1 MTRFAGS
8 YLPFAPRPCII
19 TFVTEPS
26 LEAPILD
33 PAPEAESELAG
44 THNRIP
50 GVAGTWFHRGLLLSV
65 KLSRVNTV
73 LLAVYIE
80 LFTLL
85 VLFTWA
91 LAMESLDIGLAVGLA
106 FLTLSTLD
114 WVALS
119 QLPRRRRS
127 YGPVSP
133 TLLVLVPLRA
143 VITSVPVLLPL
154 SPLWT
159 ATLVEISNFAL
170 TGYVLDSLWGEPFR
184 LTLTSLTLKSPKL
197 KGAPP
202 LRVLHLSDFHVER
215 LTRRE
220 EKVLKWIDELRP
232 DLIVYTGDLLNF
244 SYLDDERA
252 RADCVQLLAQIHAPL
267 GVYAVP
273 GTPLIDTPAVQAA
286 IYPPTPHIRLLKN
299 EAIEIE
305 GYPQVQI
312 IGLTCTHDPELD
324 APKLARACAA
334 VPPEKYT
341 LLLYHSPDLMPEAR
355 RAGIDLYLCGHT
367 HGGQIRLPLWGAVVT
382 GSKYGKRYEM
392 GRYQEDST
400 TLYVSR
406 GIGLEGKGAPRMRFL
421 CPPEIEL
428 FELRGE

>member
-1 MTRFAGS
+1 MTDMA
-8 YLPFAPRPCII
+8 
-19 TFVTEPS
+19 EPS
-26 LEAPILD
+26 VEAPALER
-33 PAPEAESELAG
+33 PLEPESELAG

-50 GVAGTWFHRGLLLSV
+50 GVAGTWFHRVLMLSV
-65 KLSRVNTV
+65 KLSHVNGV
-73 LLAVYIE
+73 WLAVYIE

-85 VLFTWA
+85 VLFTWS
-91 LAMESLDIGLAVGLA
+91 LVTESLDIGLAVSVA
-106 FLTLSTLD
+106 FLALCVID
-114 WVALS
+114 WVALA

-127 YGPVSP
+127 FGPVAP

-143 VITSVPVLLPL
+143 AITSLPVALLPF

-159 ATLVEISNFAL
+159 ATLVEVSNFVL

-184 LTLTSLTLKSPKL
+184 LTLTKLTLKSPKL

-220 EKVLKWIDELRP
+220 EKVLKWVDELRP

-244 SYLDDERA
+244 SYLNDERA
-252 RADCVQLLAQIHAPL
+252 RADCVRLLARLHAPL
-267 GVYAVP
+267 GVYAIP
-273 GTPLIDTPAVQAA
+273 GTPLIDTPDVQAA
-286 IYPPTPHIRLLKN
+286 IYPQVPHIRLLKN
-299 EAIEIE
+299 ETIEVE

-312 IGLTCTHDPELD
+312 IGLTCTHDPLLD
-324 APKLARACAA
+324 APKLERVRAN
-334 VPPEKYT
+334 VPPQKYT
-341 LLLYHSPDLMPEAR
+341 LLLYHSPDLMPEAS

-382 GSKYGKRYEM
+382 SSKYGKRYEM
-392 GRYQEDST
+392 GRYQEGRT

-421 CPPEIEL
+421 CSPEMEL
-428 FELRGE
+428 LELRGD

>member
-1 MTRFAGS
+1 
-8 YLPFAPRPCII
+8 
-19 TFVTEPS
+19 
-26 LEAPILD
+26 
-33 PAPEAESELAG
+33 
-44 THNRIP
+44 
-50 GVAGTWFHRGLLLSV
+50 LSV
-65 KLSRVNTV
+65 
-73 LLAVYIE
+73 
-80 LFTLL
+80 
-85 VLFTWA
+85 
-91 LAMESLDIGLAVGLA
+91 M
-106 FLTLSTLD
+106 D

-127 YGPVSP
+127 FGPVAP
-133 TLLVLVPLRA
+133 PLLVLVPLRA
-143 VITSVPVLLPL
+143 LITGLPVLLPL

-184 LTLTSLTLKSPKL
+184 LTVTRLAVKSSKL

-220 EKVLKWIDELRP
+220 EKVLKWIGELRP
-232 DLIVYTGDLLNF
+232 DVIVYTGDLLNY

-252 RADCVQLLAQIHAPL
+252 RADCVQLLAQIRAPL
-267 GVYAVP
+267 GVYAIA
-273 GTPLIDTPAVQAA
+273 GTPLIDTPEVQAA
-286 IYPPTPHIRLLKN
+286 IYSQVPHIRLLRN
-299 EAIEIE
+299 EAVEIE
-305 GYPQVQI
+305 GYPQLQI
-312 IGLTCTHDPELD
+312 MGLTCTHDPLLD
-324 APKLARACAA
+324 APKLDRVRAAA
-334 VPPEKYT
+334 PPEKFA
-341 LLLYHSPDLMPEAR
+341 LLLYHSPDLMPEAS

-382 GSKYGKRYEM
+382 SSKYGRRYAM
-392 GRYQEDST
+392 GRYQVGST
-400 TLYVSR
+400 TLYVTR

>member
-1 MTRFAGS
+1 M
-8 YLPFAPRPCII
+8 L
-19 TFVTEPS
+19 EP
-26 LEAPILD
+26 
-33 PAPEAESELAG
+33 ESELAG

-50 GVAGTWFHRGLLLSV
+50 GVADARFHRVLMLSV
-65 KLSRVNTV
+65 KLSRVNGV
-73 LLAVYIE
+73 LLAIYIE
-80 LFTLL
+80 FFTLL

-91 LAMESLDIGLAVGLA
+91 SIMESLDIGLAVGVA
-106 FLTLSTLD
+106 FLTLCVID

-127 YGPVSP
+127 FGPVSP

-143 VITSVPVLLPL
+143 AITGVPVLLPL

-159 ATLVEISNFAL
+159 ATLVEISNFVL

-184 LTLTSLTLKSPKL
+184 LTLSTLTLKSPKL
-197 KGAPP
+197 RGAPP

-220 EKVLKWIDELRP
+220 EKMLKWVNELRP
-232 DLIVYTGDLLNF
+232 DLIVYTGDLLNY
-244 SYLDDERA
+244 SYLDEGRA
-252 RADCVQLLAQIHAPL
+252 RADCAQLLARIHAPL

-273 GTPLIDTPAVQAA
+273 GTPLIDTPDVQAA
-286 IYPPTPHIRLLKN
+286 IYPQAPHIRLLKN
-299 EAIEIE
+299 ETVEVE
-305 GYPQVQI
+305 GYTQVQI
-312 IGLTCTHDPELD
+312 IGLTCTHDLLLD
-324 APKLARACAA
+324 SPKLERVCAA

-382 GSKYGKRYEM
+382 SSKYGKRYEM
-392 GRYQEDST
+392 GRFQEGTT

-406 GIGLEGKGAPRMRFL
+406 GIGMEGKGAPRMRFL

>member
-1 MTRFAGS
+1 MADM
-8 YLPFAPRPCII
+8 A
-19 TFVTEPS
+19 EPS
-26 LEAPILD
+26 VEAPALER
-33 PAPEAESELAG
+33 PLEPESELAG

-50 GVAGTWFHRGLLLSV
+50 GVAGTWFHRVLMLSV
-65 KLSRVNTV
+65 KLSHVNGV
-73 LLAVYIE
+73 LLAIYIE
-80 LFTLL
+80 VFTLL

-91 LAMESLDIGLAVGLA
+91 LAMESLDIGLAVGIA
-106 FLTLSTLD
+106 FLTLSVID

-127 YGPVSP
+127 FGPVSP
-133 TLLVLVPLRA
+133 TMLVLVPLRA
-143 VITSVPVLLPL
+143 AITIVPVLLPL
-154 SPLWT
+154 SPLWI
-159 ATLVEISNFAL
+159 ATIVEISNFAL

-184 LTLTSLTLKSPKL
+184 LTLTKITLKSLKL

-202 LRVLHLSDFHVER
+202 LRVLHLTDFHVER

-220 EKVLKWIDELRP
+220 EKMLKWIKDLRP

-252 RADCVQLLAQIHAPL
+252 RADCLQLLKQLHAPL

-273 GTPLIDTPAVQAA
+273 GTPLIDTPDVQAA
-286 IYPPTPHIRLLKN
+286 IYSQTPHIRFLKN
-299 EAIEIE
+299 ETIEVE

-312 IGLTCTHDPELD
+312 IGLTCTHDPILD
-324 APKLARACAA
+324 APKLDQIHAT
-334 VPPEKYT
+334 VPPDKYT
-341 LLLYHSPDLMPEAR
+341 LLLYHSPDLMPEAG
-355 RAGIDLYLCGHT
+355 RAGIDLFLCGHT

-382 GSKYGKRYEM
+382 SSKYGKRYEM
-392 GRYQEDST
+392 GRYQKDNT

-406 GIGLEGKGAPRMRFL
+406 GIGMEGKGAPRMRFL
-421 CPPEIEL
+421 CPPEMEL

>member
-1 MTRFAGS
+1 MS
-8 YLPFAPRPCII
+8 
-19 TFVTEPS
+19 EPS
-26 LEAPILD
+26 LKT
-33 PAPEAESELAG
+33 PALETPPEVESELAG
-44 THNRIP
+44 TRNQIP
-50 GVAGTWFHRGLLLSV
+50 GVAGTHFHRILMLSA
-65 KLSRVNTV
+65 KLTHVHAV

-80 LFTLL
+80 VFTLL
-85 VLFTWA
+85 VLFSWA
-91 LAMESLDIGLAVGLA
+91 LSMESLDIGLAVGIA
-106 FLTLSTLD
+106 FLTMSVID

-119 QLPRRRRS
+119 QLPRRCRS
-127 YGPVSP
+127 FGPVAP
-133 TLLVLVPLRA
+133 ILLILVPLRA
-143 VITSVPVLLPL
+143 IITIAPLLLPL
-154 SPLWT
+154 SSLWI

-184 LTLTSLTLKSPKL
+184 LVLTKFTLKSPKL

-202 LRVLHLSDFHVER
+202 LRVLHLSDFHIER
-215 LTRRE
+215 LTLRE
-220 EKVLKWIDELRP
+220 EKVLKWMEELRP

-252 RADCVQLLAQIHAPL
+252 RADCVKLLSRLHAPL

-273 GTPLIDTPAVQAA
+273 GTPVVDTADVQAA
-286 IYPPTPHIRLLKN
+286 IYPQVPHIRCLKN
-299 EAIEIE
+299 EAIGVE
-305 GYPQVQI
+305 GYPQIQL
-312 IGLTCTHDPELD
+312 IGLTCTHDPTLD
-324 APKLARACAA
+324 APKLDRTCAT

-341 LLLYHSPDLMPEAR
+341 LLLYHSPDLMPEAS

-382 GSKYGKRYEM
+382 SSKYGKRYEM
-392 GRYQEDST
+392 GHYQEGNT

-421 CPPEIEL
+421 CPPEVEL

>member
-1 MTRFAGS
+1 MTSVA
-8 YLPFAPRPCII
+8 
-19 TFVTEPS
+19 EPS
-26 LEAPILD
+26 LEAPILETPLD
-33 PAPEAESELAG
+33 MESELAG

-50 GVAGTWFHRGLLLSV
+50 GVAGTWFHRILMFSV
-65 KLSRVNTV
+65 KLNRVPAV

-80 LFTLL
+80 FFTLL

-91 LAMESLDIGLAVGLA
+91 IVMESLDIGLAVGIA
-106 FLTLSTLD
+106 FLSLSVMD

-127 YGPVSP
+127 FGPVAP
-133 TLLVLVPLRA
+133 PLLVLVPLRA
-143 VITSVPVLLPL
+143 LITGLPVLLPL

-184 LTLTSLTLKSPKL
+184 LTVTRLAVKSSKL

-220 EKVLKWIDELRP
+220 EKVLKWIGELRP
-232 DLIVYTGDLLNF
+232 DVIVYTGDLLNY

-252 RADCVQLLAQIHAPL
+252 RADCVQLLAQIRAPL
-267 GVYAVP
+267 GVYAIA
-273 GTPLIDTPAVQAA
+273 GTPLIDTPEVQAA
-286 IYPPTPHIRLLKN
+286 IYSQVPHIRLLRN
-299 EAIEIE
+299 EAVEIE
-305 GYPQVQI
+305 GYPQLQI
-312 IGLTCTHDPELD
+312 MGLTCTHDPLLD
-324 APKLARACAA
+324 APKLDRVRAAA
-334 VPPEKYT
+334 PPEKFA
-341 LLLYHSPDLMPEAR
+341 LLLYHSPDLMPEAS

-382 GSKYGKRYEM
+382 SSKYGRRYAM
-392 GRYQEDST
+392 GRYQVGST
-400 TLYVSR
+400 TLYVTR